1 MLVALVIKPQLIAGG
16 GTLQVLLF
24 FVFVV
29 AVASG
34 AWFFNYGLSL
44 LRADIV
50 TQVPGAPRDAPQEKR
65 PRAAGAAQVG
75 RLTDLSHTAT
85 TAVAKPGAR
94 SGEPR

>member
-1 MLVALVIKPQLIAGG
+1 MQVVLVFI
-16 GTLQVLLF
+16 
-24 FVFVV
+24 FVV
-29 AVASG
+29 AVAVG

-44 LRADIV
+44 LKANDETR
-50 TQVPGAPRDAPQEKR
+50 VPDAPRDAPQEKR

-94 SGEPR
+94 SGEPHQG